1 MKEISSRK
9 IYIKS
14 VQNIAYFNKEQTYV
28 IKTKQKIDKIVCYW
42 LKNSK
47 NNKYL
52 TKRFQRNELFA
63 LKNNYIM

>member
-9 IYIKS
+9 IYIQS

-28 IKTKQKIDKIVCYW
+28 IKTKQKIDKIVYYW

-47 NNKYL
+47 NNIYL
-52 TKRFQRNELFA
+52 TKR
-63 LKNNYIM
+63 K